1 MRPRGLVYDVQRFS
15 VHDGPGIRTTVF
27 FKGCPLRCRWCQN
40 PESLRPRPELAFS
53 ADRCVQRGECLPRC
67 PERALTPGPR
77 RVDHDRCTGCGDCA
91 GACAHGALQPLGRE
105 WHADDLAREVARDAP
120 FFAASGG
127 GATLSGGE
135 PTLQMTFARAL
146 VTSLREL
153 GVSVGLQTCGAFAW
167 QAFEPLLRD
176 LDFVHFDLK
185 HADAGEHQRLTG
197 ADNRLILENARRLAA
212 SGARVTFRMPVVPGL
227 NDSPENLGATAA
239 FLRGVGAPRLHLL
252 RYHAM
257 GQAKLARVGSP
268 IPPLD
273 PPVDPG
279 RADAAVDAA
288 ARLLAREGVEV
299 ST

>member
-1 MRPRGLVYDVQRFS
+1 MRGLVYDVQRFS

-53 ADRCVQRGECLPRC
+53 AERCVQRGECLSRC
-67 PERALTPGPR
+67 PELALTAAAR
-77 RVDHDRCTGCGDCA
+77 RVDHDRCTACGDCV
-91 GACAHGALQPLGRE
+91 GACAHGALQIVGRE
-105 WHADDLAREVARDAP
+105 WDAAPLAREVARDAP

-135 PTLQMTFARAL
+135 PTSQMGFACAL
-146 VTSLREL
+146 AASLREL
-153 GVSVGLQTCGAFAW
+153 GIGVGLQTCGAFAW
-167 QAFEPLLRD
+167 RAFEPLLPY
-176 LDFVHFDLK
+176 LEFVHFDLK
-185 HADAGEHQRLTG
+185 HAEPEQHRRLTG
-197 ADNRLILENARRLAA
+197 ADNRSILDNARRLAA
-212 SGARVTFRMPVVPGL
+212 AGARVTFRMPVVPGL
-227 NDSPENLGATAA
+227 NDSPQNLAATAA
-239 FLRGVGAPRLHLL
+239 FLRELGVFRLHLL

-273 PPVDPG
+273 PVIDPSTTG
-279 RADAAVDAA
+279 NAMSAA
-288 ARLLAREGVEV
+288 ARLLAREGIEV